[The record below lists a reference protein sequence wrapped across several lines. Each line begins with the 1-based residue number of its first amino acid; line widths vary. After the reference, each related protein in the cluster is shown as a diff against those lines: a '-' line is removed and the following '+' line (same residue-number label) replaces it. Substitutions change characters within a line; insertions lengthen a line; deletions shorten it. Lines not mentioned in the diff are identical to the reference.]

1 MPYAGVILKLDMG
14 GIIRNMLL
22 GGHLELLPPY
32 APELNPVEYLW
43 AHWKHHELANFCP
56 KDFAEL
62 SAHARAKL
70 QRTQRRKTPIAAF
83 WKQAEAKCSVVL
95 LSLGPPGKWEVG
107 AVGDFIEARDR
118 QVGRSCQR

>member
-14 GIIRNMLL
+14 GITRNMLL

-62 SAHARAKL
+62 TVHARAKL
-70 QRTQRRKTPIAAF
+70 RRTSLAR
-83 WKQAEAKCSVVL
+83 CSSQHSGSKLNCQFSVILFVKSHNRAL
-95 LSLGPPGKWEVG
+95 HNTYGT
-107 AVGDFIEARDR
+107 
-118 QVGRSCQR
+118 RSHSSSN